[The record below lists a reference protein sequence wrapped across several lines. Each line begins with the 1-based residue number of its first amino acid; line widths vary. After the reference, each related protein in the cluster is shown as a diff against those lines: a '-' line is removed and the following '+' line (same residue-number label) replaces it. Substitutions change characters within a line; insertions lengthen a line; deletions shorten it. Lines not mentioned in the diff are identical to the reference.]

1 MAYCSKCGKKNEDD
15 AEFCAKCGA
24 SLTGSKKEYE
34 KEWEDRC
41 EKECSGGGG
50 HGPPPMFW
58 GIIVILVGLWILF
71 EFVLKNIGALEG
83 LPTWIQNF
91 EFWWLIALVVAVAI
105 IFSGIRMLTRK

>member
-24 SLTGSKKEYE
+24 ALKGTTKDHE

-41 EKECSGGGG
+41 EQECAGGGR
-50 HGPPPMFW
+50 HGPHVFW
-58 GIIVILVGLWILF
+58 GIVVILIGLWILF

-91 EFWWLIALVVAVAI
+91 EFWWLIALVIAVAI
-105 IFSGIRMLTRK
+105 ILTGIRIIARK